1 MAECA
6 GGTAR
11 RPQNSRRAGV
21 GLEPLSRR
29 AVCTGLGA
37 SLLGVPA
44 RAFAPAYDARV
55 LKSGGTHR
63 SLAAALAAA
72 PPHERPYRILLGR
85 GRWEE
90 KLTVT
95 RPNVELL
102 GEDRHGTI
110 LSSAIASGHPKP
122 GGGTWG
128 TSGSATLTIE
138 APGFTA
144 RNLTVENGFDYVA
157 NLRTRAVKDAQA
169 VALALGNAADRTL
182 IKGVDLIGFQDTF
195 YLRSGRAL
203 VRDCTISG
211 TVDFIFG
218 GAAAMFEHC
227 EIRSR
232 LRPGEAL
239 QGYIA
244 APSTYRS
251 QRFGLVF
258 SRCRLTRE
266 AGVPDGSVF
275 LGRPWRA
282 GGNVELLGAAAFL
295 SCWMDAHIHPE
306 GWTWMGY
313 KGPGNYPMKLEP
325 GDARFAE
332 YGSTGPG
339 AKRMHDRHLLSAAEA
354 RAFRKAA
361 MLGDWHPV

>member
-1 MAECA
+1 M
-6 GGTAR
+6 
-11 RPQNSRRAGV
+11 
-21 GLEPLSRR
+21 EPLSRR
-29 AVCTGLGA
+29 TVCSGLGA
-37 SLLGVPA
+37 SLLAGPVH
-44 RAFAPAYDARV
+44 AFAPAYDARV
-55 LKSGGTHR
+55 MSGGTHR

-72 PPHERPYRILLGR
+72 PPGERPYRILLGR

-95 RPNVELL
+95 RPNVELV
-102 GEDRHGTI
+102 GEDRRATI
-110 LSSAIASGHPKP
+110 LSSAIASGHFKP

-128 TSGSATLTIE
+128 TFGSATLTVE

-144 RNLTVENGFDYVA
+144 RNLTIENGFDYLG

-169 VALALGNAADRTL
+169 VALALGNASDRTL
-182 IKGVDLIGFQDTF
+182 IDSVDLVGFQDTF

-203 VRDCTISG
+203 VRHCMISG
-211 TVDFIFG
+211 NVDFIFG
-218 GAAAMFEHC
+218 GAAALFEHC

-244 APSTYRS
+244 APSTHRS
-251 QRFGLVF
+251 QHFGLVF

-266 AGVPDGSVF
+266 TGLPDRSTY

-282 GGNVELLGAAAFL
+282 GGNVALLGAAAFL
-295 SCWMDAHIHPE
+295 HCWMDAHLHPE

-313 KGPGNYPMKLEP
+313 KGPGGYPMKLEAS
-325 GDARFAE
+325 DARFAE
-332 YGSTGPG
+332 HGSTGPG
-339 AKRMHDRHLLSAAEA
+339 AKRAHSRQLLSAAEA
-354 RAFRKAA
+354 RAYGSAA
-361 MLGDWHPV
+361 MFGDWRPA